1 MPQHYN
7 IIICLYGHVC
17 FYCLLYVIHCFQC
30 SACFTLLLIVVFIC
44 LCFYFLGFVLLLLFS
59 LFLYIIV
66 ADYGFYVLMFLFY
79 AFYCFSASNML
90 FTTIADYL
98 CFIVHVLMLLMS
110 LSLTRQFSVL
120 MLFSYYYSCFL
131 MLLFNL
137 LLM

>member
-79 AFYCFSASNML
+79 ALYCFSASNML

-98 CFIVHVLMLLMS
+98 CFIVHVLMLLMFYV
-110 LSLTRQFSVL
+110 TVAYTSVQR
-120 MLFSYYYSCFL
+120 FNVI
-131 MLLFNL
+131 LLL
-137 LLM
+137 LLMFFNVAF